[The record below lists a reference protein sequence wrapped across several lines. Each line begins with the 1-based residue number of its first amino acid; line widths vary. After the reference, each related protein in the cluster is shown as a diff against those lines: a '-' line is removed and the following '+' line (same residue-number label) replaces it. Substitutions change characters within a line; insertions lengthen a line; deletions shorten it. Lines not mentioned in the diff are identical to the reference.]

1 MVSGSCSFSL
11 LFGGES
17 LKKCRFSLS
26 VQLQVLKVLKVLL
39 MLYAFCKDHAQTV
52 EVPRN

>member
-1 MVSGSCSFSL
+1 VVSGSCSFSL

-26 VQLQVLKVLKVLL
+26 VQLQVLKVLL